1 VLAQETIINELK
13 KRFKPQAAK
22 DITAA
27 YLINIKGENGGA
39 WLLSINNGELNV
51 TEYQEGAAYNC
62 KLSINA
68 EDMAMIIEGR
78 MSAMTAAL
86 SGVLSVEGDLGQ
98 AMKLV
103 PIFFEG

>member
-27 YLINIKGENGGA
+27 YLINIKGEKGGA

-51 TEYQEGAAYNC
+51 TEYQEGEAYNC